1 MGNANRAFTY
11 AGTPSNFS
19 NFTPLAASL
28 ASGRLDQP
36 GGLDDIWFAT
46 DADRDGVADSLS

>member
-1 MGNANRAFTY
+1 VGNANRAFTY

-19 NFTPLAASL
+19 NFTPLAASV